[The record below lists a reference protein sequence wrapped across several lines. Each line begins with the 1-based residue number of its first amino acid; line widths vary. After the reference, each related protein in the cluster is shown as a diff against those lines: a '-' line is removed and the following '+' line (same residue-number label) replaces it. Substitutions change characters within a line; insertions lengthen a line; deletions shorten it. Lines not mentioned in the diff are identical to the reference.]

1 MLKSFRAYLA
11 AHRRVR
17 IALIVVL
24 VLFAALLVLHPK
36 GTKTY
41 LIMGMDNYG
50 SLDDV
55 GRSDVMMLVQIDF
68 TRSRIATVTFA
79 RDMFLDK
86 DGRETKINTI
96 VRSSDEDTLVKTLE
110 ENFALDIDGWFR
122 VNFTSVIELV
132 DAVGGVDVELT
143 AEEARYIDRTL
154 GVYPDSPLSE
164 GLCHLNG
171 GQALCFAR
179 CRKLDN
185 DMMRGQRQS
194 KVMSAMV
201 QSAKHMSIAQIGSVY
216 NSLKHAWRSSLSSTQ
231 QVGLL
236 MRALWLRGAKV
247 TSIGMPLDDWRYGNS
262 KKGESGVLINF
273 ETNTALLHEA
283 LGLPAVTPEPE
294 N

>member
-1 MLKSFRAYLA
+1 MLKKCRAYLC

-24 VLFAALLVLHPK
+24 VLLALLLILHPK

-50 SLDDV
+50 SLDVV

-68 TRSRIATVTFA
+68 TRSHISTVTFA

-201 QSAKHMSIAQIGSVY
+201 QSVKHMSIAQIGSVY

-294 N
+294 K

>member
-1 MLKSFRAYLA
+1 MLKSFHAYLA

-24 VLFAALLVLHPK
+24 VLLAALLILHPK

-68 TRSRIATVTFA
+68 TRSRISTVTFA

-194 KVMSAMV
+194 KVMRAMV

>member
-1 MLKSFRAYLA
+1 MLKKCRAYLC

-24 VLFAALLVLHPK
+24 VLLALLLILHPK

-50 SLDDV
+50 SLDVV

-201 QSAKHMSIAQIGSVY
+201 QSVKHMSIAQIGSVY